1 MKSGGVVGGGGALHS
16 SSSTG
21 LTQAGRPPDGAV
33 QVDVA
38 GAAAG
43 AGVVDGAA
51 AGGVGELDNLSATDC
66 TPLRDITPPMPPT
79 ISSTTSLSILANAW
93 SSGARLLIGC
103 TTKAKL

>member
-16 SSSTG
+16 SSSG
-21 LTQAGRPPDGAV
+21 GFTQAGIAPDGAV

-51 AGGVGELDNLSATDC
+51 VGGVDELDIFSANVC

-79 ISSTTSLSILANAW
+79 INNTMSLSIL
-93 SSGARLLIGC
+93 R
-103 TTKAKL
+103 